1 MHVMFIGRDKP
12 GQLGLRTASRE
23 AHLAYL
29 ASHGA
34 QIKVAGPYLDE
45 ATGEPRGSLLIL
57 DVETLEAAKALLAE
71 DPYAVVGLF
80 ETTEI
85 RPWRWVIGVP
95 KA

>member
-1 MHVMFIGRDKP
+1 MHMMFIGRDKP
-12 GQLGLRTASRE
+12 GQLGVRTANRE

-29 ASHGA
+29 ATHGA
-34 QIKVAGPYLDE
+34 EIKVAGPYLDE

-57 DVETLEAAKALLAE
+57 DVASLDAANALLAE
-71 DPYAVVGLF
+71 DPYARAGLF

-95 KA
+95 KS